1 MDEKLTQY
9 NIRSI
14 LDSAEKMTGNINF
27 MHIRQELIRLWE
39 LEEMAKIVCE
49 PFPTKFVENYPYSK
63 SESLEVQ
70 IKKRMEN
77 TIKFLGLLNQSLN
90 RG

>member
-1 MDEKLTQY
+1 MDKKLTQY
-9 NIRSI
+9 AMRVV
-14 LDSAEKMTGNINF
+14 LDGAENMTGNINF
-27 MHIRQELIRLWE
+27 MHIRQELVRLWE
-39 LEEMAKIVCE
+39 LEEMAKTVCA

-63 SESLEVQ
+63 SESVEVQ

-77 TIKFLGLLNQSLN
+77 TIKFLELLNQSLS